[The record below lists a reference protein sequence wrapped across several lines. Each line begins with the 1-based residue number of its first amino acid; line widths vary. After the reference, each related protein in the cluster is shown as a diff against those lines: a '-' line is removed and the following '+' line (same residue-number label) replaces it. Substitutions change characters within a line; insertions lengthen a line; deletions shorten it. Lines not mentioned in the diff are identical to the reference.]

1 MPENSYILYL
11 SVLYFFANLFLL
23 NIKKTYERYTKPENF
38 GFCYQPISMP
48 NNITRQYQR
57 RTQLSFYNDVLS
69 QNG

>member
-23 NIKKTYERYTKPENF
+23 NIKKTYERYTKPENL

-57 RTQLSFYNDVLS
+57 RIKNPVELLR
-69 QNG
+69 